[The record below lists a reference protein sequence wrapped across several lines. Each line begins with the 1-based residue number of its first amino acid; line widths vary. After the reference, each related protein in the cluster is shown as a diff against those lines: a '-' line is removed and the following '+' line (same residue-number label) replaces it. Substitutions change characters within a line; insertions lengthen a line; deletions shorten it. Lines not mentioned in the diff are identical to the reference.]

1 MFFAINRLCSDE
13 LSLLHIMTRYD
24 SDHMNN
30 GHVHDLAGARL
41 STRETGNR
49 LMLILI
55 YLLIITKQWFVLGI
69 VYACSHFFVKYI
81 LILIPV
87 EMGSCA

>member
-41 STRETGNR
+41 STRETGNEANAHTN
-49 LMLILI
+49 
-55 YLLIITKQWFVLGI
+55 LLAYNYKAVVCVRNCLCMFTLL
-69 VYACSHFFVKYI
+69 C
-81 LILIPV
+81 
-87 EMGSCA
+87 